1 VFWEEMGRKT
11 MAIPA
16 ETYDFDVIQIGYGP
30 VSKASALFL
39 ERKGWNIGV
48 FERFEEV
55 YPLPRAVCIDH
66 ELYRVL
72 HSSGLGDVANR
83 VCNDAPTYRWFNA
96 EWQELL
102 AIDWAAGSISGGSEV
117 NFIHQPSFEWA
128 MDERIKASPRVALN
142 FHSEAIAVVQDK
154 TRVTVTIRDTK
165 TGSTRDYTARYLIGI
180 DGANSF
186 VRESLGLQ
194 RADLGFEAD
203 WLVIDFALNGG
214 LTARDL
220 GIPECGQYANPVRP
234 TTIVP
239 GGVEA
244 DGRVL
249 RRWEFMRLPHE
260 TKEEMVKKE
269 KVWELLNAWIK
280 PDQGELIRH
289 ALYSFRSL
297 VADTFQ
303 QDRIFLA
310 GDAAHVMPPF
320 MGQGMCAGLRDVW
333 NLAWKLDLVMAGKAD
348 AALLTTYTPERAP
361 HVTDVI
367 KISMFLGSIICMPD
381 PEEARKRDEMFL
393 GGNAPKP
400 APFPILTDGML
411 ERDAKGAVIA
421 PAGEL
426 SCAGTVRFSGRTG
439 RYDSF
444 VPAEAFTLVV
454 QEGFA
459 LSTGAKALCAGHG
472 IGIVTVAD
480 RRTASDDQIADT
492 QGQFGRF
499 MAEQGVGALLV
510 RPDFYLFGGAQD
522 GARLDRLLTE
532 FARQAQAFRI
542 KTAVR
547 ETVTA

>member
-1 VFWEEMGRKT
+1 MAMAGPARKF
-11 MAIPA
+11 
-16 ETYDFDVIQIGYGP
+16 DFDVIQIGYGP

-39 ERKGWNIGV
+39 QRLGWSVGV
-48 FERFEEV
+48 FERWEEV

-72 HSSGLGDVANR
+72 HAAGLGNVAGR

-96 EWQELL
+96 EWKELL

-128 MDERIKASPRVALN
+128 MDARIKASDGIALN
-142 FHSEAIAVVQDK
+142 FHCEAVAFHQDDDG
-154 TRVTVTIRDTK
+154 VTVTIRDTK
-165 TGSTRDYTARYLIGI
+165 TGTTRDYTARYLIGI

-186 VRESLGLQ
+186 VRESLGIK

-260 TKEEMVKKE
+260 TREEMVEEE

-289 ALYSFRSL
+289 ALYTFRSL

-303 QDRIFLA
+303 KGRVFLA

-333 NLAWKLDLVMAGKAD
+333 NLAWKLDLVMRGKAD
-348 AALLTTYTPERAP
+348 PSLLDTYTPERAP

-367 KISMFLGSIICMPD
+367 RISMFLGSIICMPD

-411 ERDAKGAVIA
+411 ERDGQGHVIA

-426 SCAGTVRFSGRTG
+426 SCAGAVRFGGRTG
-439 RYDSF
+439 RYDDF
-444 VPAEAFTLVV
+444 VAPGGFTLVLE
-454 QEGFA
+454 EGVA
-459 LSTGAKALCAGHG
+459 LSASAKETCRRFG
-472 IGIVTVAD
+472 ITVVTVAD
-480 RRTASDDQIADT
+480 RRSATDDQIGDT

-499 MAEQGVGALLV
+499 MKAHGISAMLV
-510 RPDFYLFGGAQD
+510 RPDFYLFGGAAD
-522 GARLDRLLTE
+522 SARLDRMLAD
-532 FARQAQAFRI
+532 FARQTQAFGMNAEQRQ
-542 KTAVR
+542 A
-547 ETVTA
+547 EPA

>member
-1 VFWEEMGRKT
+1 MLDATSSQSPV
-11 MAIPA
+11 
-16 ETYDFDVIQIGYGP
+16 YFDVIQIGYGP

-39 ERKGWNIGV
+39 DRLGWRVGV

-72 HSSGLGDVANR
+72 HAAGLGDIATR
-83 VCNDAPTYRWFNA
+83 VCNDAPVYRWYNA
-96 EWQELL
+96 DWQQLMS
-102 AIDWAAGSISGGSEV
+102 IDWAAGSISGGSEV

-128 MDERIKASPRVALN
+128 MDERIKTRSGIGLH
-142 FHSEAIAVVQDK
+142 FHSEAVAIRQDAD
-154 TRVTVTIRDTK
+154 RVTVTIRDTQ
-165 TGSTRDYTARYLIGI
+165 TGQTRDYTARYLIGI
-180 DGANSF
+180 DGANSY
-186 VRESLGLQ
+186 VRESLGIT
-194 RADLGFEAD
+194 RTDLGFEAD

-220 GIPECGQYANPVRP
+220 GIPECGQYANPLRP

-249 RRWEFMRLPHE
+249 RRWEFMRLPTE
-260 TKEEMVKKE
+260 TKEEMVKE
-269 KVWELLNAWIK
+269 DKVWDLLQAWIK
-280 PDQGELIRH
+280 PDQGELVRH
-289 ALYSFRSL
+289 ALYTFRSL

-303 QDRIFLA
+303 QGRIFLA

-333 NLAWKLDLVMAGKAD
+333 NLSWKLDLVMRGQAD
-348 AALLTTYTPERAP
+348 AALLDTYTPERAP
-361 HVTDVI
+361 HVTDII

-400 APFPILTDGML
+400 APFPILTDGLM
-411 ERDAKGAVIA
+411 ERDETGAVIA

-426 SCAGTVRFSGRTG
+426 SCAGAVRHGGKTG
-439 RYDSF
+439 RYDDM
-444 VPAEAFTLVV
+444 VEPGGFTLVILAGQDV
-454 QEGFA
+454 
-459 LSTGAKALCAGHG
+459 STVARQTCADHG
-472 IGIVTVAD
+472 VPVVTVAD
-480 RRTASDDQIADT
+480 RRAATVDQIGDT

-499 MAEQGVGALLV
+499 MKDHGITAMLV
-510 RPDFYLFGGAQD
+510 RPDFYLFGGAGD
-522 GARLDRLLTE
+522 MAGVDRMIAD
-532 FARQAQAFRI
+532 FARQSTALGLTKSAERI
-542 KTAVR
+542 PA
-547 ETVTA
+547 

>member
-1 VFWEEMGRKT
+1 MASPARKF
-11 MAIPA
+11 
-16 ETYDFDVIQIGYGP
+16 DFDVIQIGYGP
-30 VSKASALFL
+30 VSKAAALFL
-39 ERKGWNIGV
+39 QRLGWRVGV
-48 FERFEEV
+48 FERWEEV

-72 HSSGLGDVANR
+72 HAAGLGDVARR

-96 EWQELL
+96 EWKELL
-102 AIDWAAGSISGGSEV
+102 AIDWAAGSVSGGSEV

-128 MDERIKASPRVALN
+128 MDARIKESEGIVLN
-142 FHSEAIAVVQDK
+142 FHSEAVDFRQDDDG
-154 TRVTVTIRDTK
+154 VTVTIRDTK
-165 TGSTRDYTARYLIGI
+165 TGEVRDHTARYLIGI

-186 VRESLGLQ
+186 VREKLGIP
-194 RADLGFEAD
+194 RSDLGFEAD

-239 GGVEA
+239 GGTEA

-260 TKEEMVKKE
+260 TREEMVREE
-269 KVWELLNAWIK
+269 KVWELLQAWIK

-289 ALYSFRSL
+289 ALYTFRSL

-303 QDRIFLA
+303 KGRVFLA

-333 NLAWKLDLVMAGKAD
+333 NLAWKLDLVMRGKA
-348 AALLTTYTPERAP
+348 APALLETYTPERAP

-367 KISMFLGSIICMPD
+367 RISMFLGSIICMPD
-381 PEEARKRDEMFL
+381 PEEARKRDAMFL
-393 GGNAPKP
+393 GGNAPRP

-411 ERDAKGAVIA
+411 ERDARGGVVA

-426 SCAGTVRFSGRTG
+426 SCAGAVRFGGKTG
-439 RYDSF
+439 RYDDF
-444 VPAEAFTLVV
+444 VAPGGFTLVV
-454 QEGFA
+454 EEGFA
-459 LSTGAKALCAGHG
+459 LSAGAKEACRGLGVAV
-472 IGIVTVAD
+472 VTVAD
-480 RRTASDDQIADT
+480 RRFAQDDQIGDT

-499 MAEQGVGALLV
+499 LKAHGIRAMLV
-510 RPDFYLFGGAQD
+510 RPDFYLFGGAADSAGLDRMLADFVRQT
-522 GARLDRLLTE
+522 GAFGMQARL
-532 FARQAQAFRI
+532 FQAEPA
-542 KTAVR
+542 
-547 ETVTA
+547 